1 MVSLKNFI
9 AAQLAEDAV
18 PPPASVAQTP
28 SLPAGAQV
36 IAREK
41 HNISRRQISDAALQ
55 VLNGLHRAG
64 YQAYLVG
71 GSVRDL
77 LLGREPKDFD
87 VCTDARPEEVRKL
100 FRRNARLIGRR
111 FILAHVQ
118 FGREIIEVATFR
130 GGDSDGQTVSASGRI
145 LADNVYGTLEED
157 AQRRDFT
164 ANALYYNIADRSI
177 IDFWG
182 AWADIEAQ
190 RLRMI
195 GEAAQRFHEDPVR
208 MLRAAR
214 FAAKLGFQLDPAIE
228 SAIPACRELLR
239 EVPPARL
246 YEETGKLFL
255 AGFAQQSLAALQRYG
270 LFAALFPQLA
280 ELLERAEE
288 GIARELI
295 QLSLRNTDARVA
307 AGKSVH
313 PAFLFAA
320 MLWPVLVAEQ
330 ERLMQEDK
338 PEVVAMQQAASAVL
352 EENRGQIAIPRRFT
366 LTIREIW
373 DLQARFHRRGGRRPY
388 ALLAHARFRA
398 AFDFLQLRCEA
409 GADLGALAQWWQ
421 QFQDADSEGRKEL
434 IEAARQEDRDSESPL
449 GPLPAGE
456 AKRGKRRRRRRRN
469 PKQAS
474 EPVAAP
480 EGE

>member
-9 AAQLAEDAV
+9 AAQLANDTAA
-18 PPPASVAQTP
+18 PSAPSVHAP
-28 SLPAGAQV
+28 SLPAGART
-36 IAREK
+36 IPREQ

-130 GGDSDGQTVSASGRI
+130 GGANERQAVSSSGRI
-145 LADNVYGTLEED
+145 LADNVYGSLEED

-164 ANALYYNIADRSI
+164 VNALYYNIADRSI
-177 IDFWG
+177 VDFWG
-182 AWADIEAQ
+182 AWADIETQ

-195 GEAAQRFHEDPVR
+195 GEAEQRFHEDPVR
-208 MLRAAR
+208 MLRATR
-214 FAAKLGFQLDPAIE
+214 FAAKLGFQLDSAIE
-228 SAIPACRELLR
+228 AATPSCRELLR

-246 YEETGKLFL
+246 YEEVGKLFL
-255 AGFAQQSLAALQRYG
+255 AGFAQQSLATLQRYG

-280 ELLERAEE
+280 EVLEREDQGA
-288 GIARELI
+288 ARELV
-295 QLSLRNTDARVA
+295 QLSLGNTDSRVS

-320 MLWPVLVAEQ
+320 MLWPVLLAEQ
-330 ERLMQEDK
+330 ERLVSEDK
-338 PEVVAMQQAASAVL
+338 PEAVAMQQAASAVL

-373 DLQARFHRRGGRRPY
+373 DLQARFHRRGGRRPF
-388 ALLAHARFRA
+388 ALLAHERFRA
-398 AFDFLQLRCEA
+398 AFDFLLLRRDA
-409 GADLGALAQWWQ
+409 GADLAALGQWWQ
-421 QFQDADSEGRKEL
+421 QFQDADGEGRKQL
-434 IEAARQEDRDSESPL
+434 IETARLEDRDAESPL
-449 GPLPAGE
+449 GPLPASE
-456 AKRGKRRRRRRRN
+456 NKRGKRRRRRRN
-469 PKQAS
+469 PKQTS
-474 EPVAAP
+474 ESVTVV
-480 EGE
+480 ESD

>member
-9 AAQLAEDAV
+9 AAQLAEIESPESETKAV
-18 PPPASVAQTP
+18 D
-28 SLPAGAQV
+28 LPAGARV
-36 IAREK
+36 IPREQ
-41 HNISRRQISDAALQ
+41 HNVSRRQISDAALQ

-87 VCTDARPEEVRKL
+87 VCTSARPEEVRKL

-111 FILAHVQ
+111 FILVHVQ

-130 GGDSDGQTVSASGRI
+130 GGASTDQARSASGRI
-145 LADNVYGTLEED
+145 LADNVYGSLEED

-177 IDFWG
+177 IDFWD
-182 AWADIEAQ
+182 AWTDIQAQ

-195 GEAAQRFHEDPVR
+195 GNASERFREDPVR

-214 FAAKLGFQLDPAIE
+214 FAAKLGFSLDPEIE
-228 SAIPACRELLR
+228 AAIPLCQPLLQ
-239 EVPPARL
+239 EIPAARL
-246 YEETGKLFL
+246 YEEVGKLFL
-255 AGFAQQSLAALQRYG
+255 AGFAQASLAVLQRYG

-280 ELLERAEE
+280 AVVDQGE
-288 GIARELI
+288 GALALV
-295 QLSLRNTDARVA
+295 QLALGNTDARVA

-320 MLWPVLVAEQ
+320 LLWPVLLAERD
-330 ERLMQEDK
+330 RLIQEDK
-338 PEVVAMQQAASAVL
+338 PEVVALQQAASAVL

-388 ALLAHARFRA
+388 ALLAHERFRA
-398 AFDFLQLRCEA
+398 AFDFLALRRDA
-409 GADLGALAQWWQ
+409 GEDIAPLVAWWQ
-421 QFQDADSEGRKEL
+421 QFQDADSDGRKQL
-434 IEAARQEDRDSESPL
+434 IEQARQEVQEPDQLPL
-449 GPLPAGE
+449 GPLPVSDKQVG
-456 AKRGKRRRRRRRN
+456 RRRRRRRRS
-469 PKQAS
+469 PKRQQAG
-474 EPVAAP
+474 AD
-480 EGE
+480 

>member
-1 MVSLKNFI
+1 MVSLKHFI
-9 AAQLAEDAV
+9 ALQLAEEPV
-18 PPPASVAQTP
+18 TPPAVQSTTP
-28 SLPAGAQV
+28 ALPAGARV
-36 IAREK
+36 ISREQ
-41 HNISRRQISDAALQ
+41 HRISRRQISDAALQ
-55 VLNGLHRAG
+55 VLNGLHQAG

-87 VCTDARPEEVRKL
+87 VCTNARPEEVRKL

-130 GGDSDGQTVSASGRI
+130 GSGKDEQARSASGRI
-145 LADNVYGTLEED
+145 LADNVYGSLEED

-182 AWADIEAQ
+182 AWEDIEAQ

-195 GEAAQRFHEDPVR
+195 GEAEERFHEDPVR

-228 SAIPACRELLR
+228 AAIPRCRELLR

-246 YEETGKLFL
+246 YEEVGKLFL
-255 AGFAQQSLAALQRYG
+255 AGFAQQSLATLQRHG
-270 LFAALFPQLA
+270 LFSALFPQLDDA
-280 ELLERAEE
+280 LGREDQGE
-288 GIARELI
+288 ARELVR
-295 QLSLRNTDARVA
+295 LSLDNTDARVA

-320 MLWPVLVAEQ
+320 LLWPVLLLEQ
-330 ERLMQEDK
+330 ERLMSEDK
-338 PEVVAMQQAASAVL
+338 PELVAMQQAASLVL

-388 ALLAHARFRA
+388 ALLAHERFRA
-398 AFDFLQLRCEA
+398 AFDFLVLRRNA
-409 GADLGALAQWWQ
+409 GANLALLADWWQ
-421 QFQDADSEGRKEL
+421 QFQSADNDGRKQL
-434 IEAARQEDRDSESPL
+434 IEAAQQEDRGAELSL
-449 GPLPAGE
+449 GPLPASE
-456 AKRGKRRRRRRRN
+456 AKRGKRRRRRRGPRQ
-469 PKQAS
+469 KS
-474 EPVAAP
+474 ESAVTAEAN
-480 EGE
+480 